1 MATQSNEVKIQIAD
15 EVIVLTGDDLIAFE
29 ADRAS
34 MIAYKES
41 LKAAVVAADKAKAEA
56 KVALLE
62 RLGITAEEATLLLG

>member
-41 LKAAVVAADKAKAEA
+41 LKAAVLAADKAKAEA
-56 KVALLE
+56 KAALLE